1 MIRLCA
7 GKIAYYICGKD
18 CENEDYELYN
28 YAAYIVLSSL
38 FHFATIAILGL
49 ILNVLL
55 ESIIFY
61 GSFVL
66 IRKFAGGYHAK
77 SPARCY
83 AFSVASGTVILVL
96 LYFLKHISNLYI
108 EVCLLMLGIG
118 FCVVISI
125 FAPVENANNPLNIP
139 EKRIYKKISIM
150 LSVLLIVVAGLMFFV
165 GFANC
170 GFSIIMG
177 IFMSMTV
184 VMIQVLKD
192 P

>member
-1 MIRLCA
+1 MIRFCA

-18 CENEDYELYN
+18 CKNEDYELYN

-83 AFSVASGTVILVL
+83 AFSVISGTTILVL

-192 P
+192 L